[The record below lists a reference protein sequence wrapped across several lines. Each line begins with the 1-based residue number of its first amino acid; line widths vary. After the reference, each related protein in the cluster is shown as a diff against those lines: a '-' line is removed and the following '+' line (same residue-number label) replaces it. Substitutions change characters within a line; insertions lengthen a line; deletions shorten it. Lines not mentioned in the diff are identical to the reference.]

1 MDDGVEPKN
10 FPKMSLADLKEY
22 LKARG
27 VTVSSYLKPALVEI
41 AMSVEKM
48 MIPLDPSY
56 GKPAEQGKLIIHG
69 IEMDD
74 PLSGIHKYVNDFIES
89 PPFGLFDI
97 FNHLIYSSTEYDK
110 QGLAAYK
117 AFDDY
122 RLFEEG
128 YVESL
133 VTKPLPM
140 IGVHLYMGK
149 VRPSMKK
156 SDDAEGKAFYELW
169 FILEGRGASRGTVL
183 KAFCTCKGG
192 RDGGCKH
199 ISAAMYS
206 LEDLLHTRCTDSV
219 TSGPCQWVK
228 RPTSS
233 SKPCELKHLKIG
245 KCSSP
250 LKKRTPSAKP
260 KEKLVQRKKRSA
272 KSAKMPPLSVSHKK
286 RKKTDHT
293 FAENIDVDVR
303 NEDNRSQPSPE
314 SLERFVTAISGE
326 YVPEQPAI
334 FRLLEKKYIPEEKQ
348 EKLKCGSKYSAS
360 EKGTEVSNYLNTAEN
375 IGIMKE
381 KLLHYNDKEEVISLI
396 GNEDETLITSE
407 EINHINTLTMRQ
419 WKCQDWYIQK
429 AGVIS
434 ASKVKRVHNSQE
446 SLKRCANKDISK
458 LVNEIVSPNVPTS
471 ISSLPDQPKNPRD
484 WGLKHEAT
492 ARMDYKRVTSK
503 QHRKLKLESKG
514 FMISKEKPFIGASV
528 DNIRHCACEEGC
540 PAVVVEY
547 KCPWK
552 HKDKMPKEA
561 FLTPEVGGQQQNK
574 HFTLKKNC
582 QYYFQVQIQMFVYKL
597 QLCDFVIWTR
607 CGVFVVEVPFDE
619 LFVVPLVEK
628 FQTFWLDHVLTVMLP
643 QNGVP
648 IQCKL
653 VFFVHSYL
661 AVLPAWRCIWLYCQ
675 FIGLFNR
682 FSTDKM

>member
-1 MDDGVEPKN
+1 M
-10 FPKMSLADLKEY
+10 
-22 LKARG
+22 
-27 VTVSSYLKPALVEI
+27 
-41 AMSVEKM
+41 
-48 MIPLDPSY
+48 
-56 GKPAEQGKLIIHG
+56 
-69 IEMDD
+69 
-74 PLSGIHKYVNDFIES
+74 
-89 PPFGLFDI
+89 
-97 FNHLIYSSTEYDK
+97 
-110 QGLAAYK
+110 
-117 AFDDY
+117 
-122 RLFEEG
+122 
-128 YVESL
+128 
-133 VTKPLPM
+133 
-140 IGVHLYMGK
+140 
-149 VRPSMKK
+149 
-156 SDDAEGKAFYELW
+156 
-169 FILEGRGASRGTVL
+169 
-183 KAFCTCKGG
+183 
-192 RDGGCKH
+192 
-199 ISAAMYS
+199 
-206 LEDLLHTRCTDSV
+206 
-219 TSGPCQWVK
+219 K

-250 LKKRTPSAKP
+250 LKKRRPSAKP

-396 GNEDETLITSE
+396 RNEDETLITSE

-434 ASKVKRVHNSQE
+434 ASKAKRVHNSQE

-484 WGLKHEAT
+484 WGLSMKLLLNGLQES
-492 ARMDYKRVTSK
+492 YKQTTSQAK
-503 QHRKLKLESKG
+503 
-514 FMISKEKPFIGASV
+514 
-528 DNIRHCACEEGC
+528 
-540 PAVVVEY
+540 
-547 KCPWK
+547 
-552 HKDKMPKEA
+552 
-561 FLTPEVGGQQQNK
+561 T
-574 HFTLKKNC
+574 
-582 QYYFQVQIQMFVYKL
+582 
-597 QLCDFVIWTR
+597 
-607 CGVFVVEVPFDE
+607 
-619 LFVVPLVEK
+619 
-628 FQTFWLDHVLTVMLP
+628 
-643 QNGVP
+643 
-648 IQCKL
+648 
-653 VFFVHSYL
+653 
-661 AVLPAWRCIWLYCQ
+661 
-675 FIGLFNR
+675 
-682 FSTDKM
+682 